1 METKQMHG
9 WINLQEE
16 DPEVWDAIRQE
27 AKRQRNKLELIAS
40 ENYTSRAVLE
50 TPLEIAQLSE
60 IAIKVDYSRLPIF
73 QIESRLVQAF

>member
-1 METKQMHG
+1 MLG

-16 DPEVWDAIRQE
+16 DPEVCNAMRQE

-50 TPLEIAQLSE
+50 TPFRDRPPLRS
-60 IAIKVDYSRLPIF
+60 SH
-73 QIESRLVQAF
+73 